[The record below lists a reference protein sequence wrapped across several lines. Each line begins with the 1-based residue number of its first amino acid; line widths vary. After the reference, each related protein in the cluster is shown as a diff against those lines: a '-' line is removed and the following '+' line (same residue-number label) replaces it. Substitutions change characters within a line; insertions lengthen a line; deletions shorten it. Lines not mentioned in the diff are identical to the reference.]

1 MTSYNFDEENLKEST
16 SVKDLIS
23 NMNTSSNVTEADL
36 TKDEEFIAEL
46 IVHIFLIQ
54 DSNTHPVFRVDTSGS
69 RNEVGMETLGS
80 GEYPV
85 IGSYFN
91 HSCCPNTVRVNVGK
105 MNYMVTSNTIKAGE
119 EVTDIYSMHY
129 SEIKPE
135 DRRKWLWQSFHFQ
148 CQCRACQEDWKTF
161 DHLGNTLF

>member
-23 NMNTSSNVTEADL
+23 NMNTSSNVSEADL

-129 SEIKPE
+129 SEIKP
-135 DRRKWLWQSFHFQ
+135 
-148 CQCRACQEDWKTF
+148 
-161 DHLGNTLF
+161 